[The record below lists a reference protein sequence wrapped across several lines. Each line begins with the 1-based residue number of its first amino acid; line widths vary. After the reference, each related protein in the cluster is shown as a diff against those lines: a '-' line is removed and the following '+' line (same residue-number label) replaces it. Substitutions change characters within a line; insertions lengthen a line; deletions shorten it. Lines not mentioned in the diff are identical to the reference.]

1 MTLVELIVTF
11 AVAAIFMAAAA
22 MLVVPA
28 TKMTLEVK
36 AMNRVHDDAAIIM
49 ETIVNELSYAGTY
62 AGGSIQLTDVINVAD
77 PADDLCDYNG
87 YYREVKYRDKGGNPA
102 VMRVTTAEDV
112 EGAEDDTETVAL
124 VGEGKLLIAYD
135 QIEDDVTGNLPIREK
150 IDWSYGKGLYRDN
163 EIRLGFQKKT
173 DDKNIIT
180 VRLTVINTT
189 SGYSYTQ
196 ETDVRCINVTAE
208 NIQKEAAGP

>member
-77 PADDLCDYNG
+77 PADDY
-87 YYREVKYRDKGGNPA
+87 YYREVKYSDKGGNSA
-102 VMRVTTAEDV
+102 VMRVTTA
-112 EGAEDDTETVAL
+112 DDTEAAAL
-124 VGEGKLLIAYD
+124 VGEGKLLIVYD
-135 QIEDDVTGNLPIREK
+135 QIEDDDGTSIREK

-163 EIRLGFQKKT
+163 EIRLGFQKKA

-208 NIQKEAAGP
+208 EIQEETAGP

>member
-1 MTLVELIVTF
+1 MELIVTF

-49 ETIVNELSYAGTY
+49 ETIVNELSYAEPY
-62 AGGSIQLTDVINVAD
+62 ADSTGMATSIQLIDFVNDAAD
-77 PADDLCDYNG
+77 PYNG
-87 YYREVKYRDKGGNPA
+87 YYQAVKYNDKGGNSA
-102 VMRVTTAEDV
+102 VIKVTTA
-112 EGAEDDTETVAL
+112 ADTEAVAL

-135 QIEDDVTGNLPIREK
+135 QIDDDEGTSIREK

-163 EIRLGFQKKT
+163 EIKLGFQKKT
-173 DDKNIIT
+173 GENIIT
-180 VRLTVINTT
+180 VRLTVTNTT

-196 ETDVRCINVTAE
+196 ETDVRCINVTE
-208 NIQKEAAGP
+208 DKITEVAGP

>member
-77 PADDLCDYNG
+77 PADDD
-87 YYREVKYRDKGGNPA
+87 YYREVKYSDKGGNSA
-102 VMRVTTAEDV
+102 VMRVTTA
-112 EGAEDDTETVAL
+112 DDTEAAAL
-124 VGEGKLLIAYD
+124 VGEGKLLIVYD
-135 QIEDDVTGNLPIREK
+135 QIEDDVTGNSPIH
-150 IDWSYGKGLYRDN
+150 WSYGKGLYRDN
-163 EIRLGFQKKT
+163 EIRLGFRKK

-180 VRLTVINTT
+180 VRLTVTNTT

-208 NIQKEAAGP
+208 NIQEEAAEP

>member
-77 PADDLCDYNG
+77 PADDY
-87 YYREVKYRDKGGNPA
+87 YYREVKYSDKGGNSA
-102 VMRVTTAEDV
+102 VMRVTTA
-112 EGAEDDTETVAL
+112 DDTEAAAL
-124 VGEGKLLIAYD
+124 VGEGKLLIVYD
-135 QIEDDVTGNLPIREK
+135 QIEDDDGTSIREK

-163 EIRLGFQKKT
+163 EIRLGFQKKAV
-173 DDKNIIT
+173 DKNIIT
-180 VRLTVINTT
+180 VRLTVTNTT

-208 NIQKEAAGP
+208 NIQEEAAEP

>member
-49 ETIVNELSYAGTY
+49 ETIVNELSYAEPY
-62 AGGSIQLTDVINVAD
+62 AGGSIQLTDVINVTD
-77 PADDLCDYNG
+77 PADDLYDYND
-87 YYREVKYRDKGGNPA
+87 YYREVKYSDKGGNSA
-102 VMRVTTAEDV
+102 VMRVTTA
-112 EGAEDDTETVAL
+112 ADTEAAAS

-135 QIEDDVTGNLPIREK
+135 QIEDDDGTSIREK

-163 EIRLGFQKKT
+163 EIRLGFQKKAE
-173 DDKNIIT
+173 DKNIIT

-189 SGYSYTQ
+189 SDYSYTQ
-196 ETDVRCINVTAE
+196 VTDVRCINATAG
-208 NIQKEAAGP
+208 NIQVETAGP

>member
-36 AMNRVHDDAAIIM
+36 AMNRIHDDAAIIM

-62 AGGSIQLTDVINVAD
+62 AGGSIQLTDVIIAD

-102 VMRVTTAEDV
+102 VMRVTTA
-112 EGAEDDTETVAL
+112 ADTEAAAL
-124 VGEGKLLIAYD
+124 VGEGKLLIVYD
-135 QIEDDVTGNLPIREK
+135 QIEDDVTGNSPIREK

-163 EIRLGFQKKT
+163 EIRLGFQKKA

-196 ETDVRCINVTAE
+196 ETDVRCINATAGK
-208 NIQKEAAGP
+208 IQKETAGP

>member
-49 ETIVNELSYAGTY
+49 ETIVNELSYAEPY
-62 AGGSIQLTDVINVAD
+62 AGGFIQLTDVINVTD
-77 PADDLCDYNG
+77 PADDLHDYNG
-87 YYREVKYRDKGGNPA
+87 YYREVKYSDKGGNPA
-102 VMRVTTAEDV
+102 VMRVTTA
-112 EGAEDDTETVAL
+112 ADTEAAAL

-163 EIRLGFQKKT
+163 EIRLGFQKKA

-196 ETDVRCINVTAE
+196 ETDVRCINATAG
-208 NIQKEAAGP
+208 NIQKETAGP